1 MFRDPAARQNSGRGP
16 RINRRAF
23 AAGASAA
30 IVSSGMLMRSAGAQA
45 APLKVGLLLP
55 KSSYEAAIG
64 QSCQRGAE
72 IAQDLLNEMGYSVKL
87 DLMNADTESSVDVA
101 RAQAEKLIA
110 AGAQVLIGAFDS
122 GQSAAIAQVT
132 EQHGIPFVVNI
143 ASATQLTEQGYKY
156 VVRNFLTAQQLLTNG
171 LTLMKEFFVATGH
184 TPKTAAYLHVN
195 DTFGTQVSSGI
206 EKTFPSL
213 DMPFKIVETIAYDPA
228 AKDLS
233 VEVSRAKASGA
244 DIVMLTSR
252 LNDAILLV
260 REMVKQRYQ
269 PMGVISPGSPGMYEE
284 QFYATLGKYADYCT
298 SNVPWYNP
306 KSEISDKVIAAFKKR
321 YPNDK
326 PYGHIFNVGFTFEA
340 LLIAADAYSRAKTTE
355 PKALMAALRATKIEK
370 HVMVG
375 GPIEFDAKGQNNN
388 IASVALQNRNL
399 KPTVVLP
406 KAAAQMAPVF
416 PMPGWN
422 NRG

>member
-1 MFRDPAARQNSGRGP
+1 
-16 RINRRAF
+16 
-23 AAGASAA
+23 
-30 IVSSGMLMRSAGAQA
+30 
-45 APLKVGLLLP
+45 
-55 KSSYEAAIG
+55 
-64 QSCQRGAE
+64 
-72 IAQDLLNEMGYSVKL
+72 
-87 DLMNADTESSVDVA
+87 
-101 RAQAEKLIA
+101 
-110 AGAQVLIGAFDS
+110 
-122 GQSAAIAQVT
+122 
-132 EQHGIPFVVNI
+132 
-143 ASATQLTEQGYKY
+143 
-156 VVRNFLTAQQLLTNG
+156 
-171 LTLMKEFFVATGH
+171 
-184 TPKTAAYLHVN
+184 
-195 DTFGTQVSSGI
+195 
-206 EKTFPSL
+206 
-213 DMPFKIVETIAYDPA
+213 
-228 AKDLS
+228 
-233 VEVSRAKASGA
+233 
-244 DIVMLTSR
+244 
-252 LNDAILLV
+252 
-260 REMVKQRYQ
+260 KQRYQ

-340 LLIAADAYSRAKTTE
+340 LLIAADAYSRAKTAE